1 MSNSGGQA
9 FPLLT
14 GYSGEKTAYMSGLSK
29 RDYFAATAL
38 NALLVHDGRPM
49 DSTGLVE
56 ACFRIA
62 DSMLKTAGY
71 TE

>member
-1 MSNSGGQA
+1 MSNPGGQA

-38 NALLVHDGRPM
+38 NALLIHSGRPM
-49 DSTGLVE
+49 DSTGLAD
-56 ACFRIA
+56 ACYGIA
-62 DSMLKTAGY
+62 DTMLKAGGY
-71 TE
+71 IE